1 MSKHRI
7 KLTSLDTV
15 EIDTTPQAQ
24 KENKLTAILNE
35 MAEEARELLKEA
47 KQDEENGEV
56 RKAWMKDDL
65 SRTLN
70 YYFNKMREAL
80 ENE

>member
-1 MSKHRI
+1 MAKHRI

-24 KENKLTAILNE
+24 EENELTAILNE
-35 MAEEARELLKEA
+35 MAEEARQLLEEA

-56 RKAWMKDDL
+56 RKAWMKEDL

-70 YYFNKMREAL
+70 YYFNKIKGAI